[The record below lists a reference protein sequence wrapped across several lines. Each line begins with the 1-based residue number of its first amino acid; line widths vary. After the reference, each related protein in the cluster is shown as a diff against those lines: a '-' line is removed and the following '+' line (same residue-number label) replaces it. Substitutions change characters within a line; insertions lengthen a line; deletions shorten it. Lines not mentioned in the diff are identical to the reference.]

1 MSIKITLNGESV
13 EISEGKTIKNLLEE
27 RKIKP
32 ELVTVE
38 HNGTILQ
45 KEEYDKII
53 LSSEDT
59 VEFLY
64 YMGGG
69 IN

>member
-1 MSIKITLNGESV
+1 MGMKITLNGESV
-13 EISEGKTIKNLLEE
+13 EIQDGTTLTQLLTN

-38 HNGTILQ
+38 YNGTIVP
-45 KEEYDKII
+45 KENYDKLVIANG
-53 LSSEDT
+53 DT

-69 IN
+69 E